1 MRIKSRLS
9 SASVDDHIDSP
20 TSFVS
25 LISAR
30 ASESTDDNILII
42 HWPVPRRGG
51 SGFLR
56 QRRSSG
62 QVLILHLVDEDVVEL
77 ADNDGYDNDAE
88 NPPWGDRHPISLP
101 PPGNFSVGVEKIR
114 RLGVL
119 QWPQFGRD
127 RIFLDVPHITAAARN
142 VGNDNHE
149 CSSCRGRGLLSPLNP
164 PSPTPSRCDLV
175 RTPSI
180 RSGGVWRDIPAY
192 ANLLN
197 SMAVCPSSHGGNRG
211 MAKSSPLNY
220 DMESERADGRPSGSK
235 QVSSSGGGP
244 VRDDGGVPSV
254 VSPVGRSLS
263 MADAICSSLGRGNC
277 QGSESMKRHLE
288 DVLSEEASGKKPQ
301 KDPYARVFRTTVT
314 PRCERRVRLCRL
326 FLLAKLEDMFT
337 EKEARDDKVKELV
350 TVAKELASAVETATA
365 KAESLQADLG
375 ASINREAILQ
385 AQIGDQQETLDEK
398 IAHLDKIMMTMQQ
411 GR

>member
-1 MRIKSRLS
+1 MRIESRLS

-20 TSFVS
+20 TGFG
-25 LISAR
+25 R
-30 ASESTDDNILII
+30 PHCTSE
-42 HWPVPRRGG
+42 
-51 SGFLR
+51 
-56 QRRSSG
+56 
-62 QVLILHLVDEDVVEL
+62 VLILHLVDEDVVEL

-127 RIFLDVPHITAAARN
+127 RIFLNVPHITAAARN
-142 VGNDNHE
+142 VGNDNHD

-180 RSGGVWRDIPAY
+180 RSGGVWRYIPAY

-197 SMAVCPSSHGGNRG
+197 SMAVCPSSQGGNRG

-220 DMESERADGRPSGSK
+220 DMEPERADGRPSGSK
-235 QVSSSGGGP
+235 QVAS
-244 VRDDGGVPSV
+244 SV

-263 MADAICSSLGRGNC
+263 MVDAICSSLGRGNC
-277 QGSESMKRHLE
+277 QGSESLKRHLE
-288 DVLSEEASGKKPQ
+288 DVLPEEASGKKPQ
-301 KDPYARVFRTTVT
+301 KDPYARVFCTTVT
-314 PRCERRVRLCRL
+314 PRCERRVRLCQV

-350 TVAKELASAVETATA
+350 TVAKELASAVETVTA

>member
-1 MRIKSRLS
+1 MRIESRLS

-42 HWPVPRRGG
+42 HRPVPRRGG

-56 QRRSSG
+56 QRVRTTPLYERSFG

-127 RIFLDVPHITAAARN
+127 RIFLNVPHIMAAARN

-197 SMAVCPSSHGGNRG
+197 SMAVCPSSQGGNRG

-220 DMESERADGRPSGSK
+220 DMEPERADGRPSGSK
-235 QVSSSGGGP
+235 QVAS
-244 VRDDGGVPSV
+244 SV

-277 QGSESMKRHLE
+277 QGS
-288 DVLSEEASGKKPQ
+288 
-301 KDPYARVFRTTVT
+301 
-314 PRCERRVRLCRL
+314 
-326 FLLAKLEDMFT
+326 
-337 EKEARDDKVKELV
+337 
-350 TVAKELASAVETATA
+350 
-365 KAESLQADLG
+365 
-375 ASINREAILQ
+375 
-385 AQIGDQQETLDEK
+385 
-398 IAHLDKIMMTMQQ
+398 
-411 GR
+411 

>member
-1 MRIKSRLS
+1 MRIESRLS

-42 HWPVPRRGG
+42 HRPVPRRGG

-56 QRRSSG
+56 QRVRTTPLYERSSG

-127 RIFLDVPHITAAARN
+127 RIFLNVPHITAAARN

-180 RSGGVWRDIPAY
+180 RSGGVWRYIPAY

-197 SMAVCPSSHGGNRG
+197 SMAVCPSSQGGNRG

-220 DMESERADGRPSGSK
+220 DMEPERADGRPSGSK
-235 QVSSSGGGP
+235 QVAS
-244 VRDDGGVPSV
+244 SV

-277 QGSESMKRHLE
+277 QGSESLKRHLE
-288 DVLSEEASGKKPQ
+288 DVLPEEASGKKPQ
-301 KDPYARVFRTTVT
+301 KDPYARVFCTTVT
-314 PRCERRVRLCRL
+314 PRCERRVRLCRV

-385 AQIGDQQETLDEK
+385 AQIGDQQETLEEK